1 MPAKRRRARAKREQS
16 RSPSARPLSA
26 RRRMARRIGAV
37 LLVGLIL
44 LLVLAVLLVRTC
56 DGGGGG
62 KGNKTGNLLANPG
75 FEEGKEPW
83 YSMET
88 SGWGDPF
95 EVSDAV
101 AHSGQYSA
109 HLSLRPPA
117 QPNPHQVFGAVQS
130 LTPSSFP
137 ELLSG
142 FYRVENWKK
151 GTEFQY
157 IQFVVIAVLPGDAGN
172 IQIRYLLGGAASEP
186 FEIGNAKF
194 VFVSKEEPL
203 VGEWVHFER
212 NIRDDFQQQWGEAPE
227 DVQELRVFFEARY
240 DTPTATQPEIGGD
253 VYYDDL
259 YVGSK
264 AEAPAYP

>member
-1 MPAKRRRARAKREQS
+1 MRAKRRRARARRERS
-16 RSPSARPLSA
+16 RSPSARRFA
-26 RRRMARRIGAV
+26 AARRISRRIRAALLIGLVLLLLVAV
-37 LLVGLIL
+37 LL
-44 LLVLAVLLVRTC
+44 ARSC
-56 DGGGGG
+56 GGGGG

-88 SGWGDPF
+88 SGWGEPF

-101 AHSGQYSA
+101 AHSGQHSA
-109 HLSLRPPA
+109 HLKLHPPA
-117 QPNPHQVFGAVQS
+117 QPAQHEVMGAVQS

-151 GTEFQY
+151 GTEIQY
-157 IQFVVIAVLPGDAGN
+157 IQFVVIAILPGDAGN
-172 IQIRYLLGGAASEP
+172 VQIRYLLGGTATEP

-194 VFVSKEEPL
+194 IFVSKEEPR

-212 NIRDDFQQQWGEAPE
+212 NIRDDFQQQWGEVP
-227 DVQELRVFFEARY
+227 DKVQELRVFFEARY
-240 DTPTATQPEIGGD
+240 DSPTAIQPDIGGD

-259 YVGSK
+259 YAGSK

>member
-1 MPAKRRRARAKREQS
+1 MTAKRRRDRAKRERS
-16 RSPSARPLSA
+16 RSPST
-26 RRRMARRIGAV
+26 RRFAAVRRVARRIRAA
-37 LLVGLIL
+37 LLIGLIL
-44 LLVLAVLLVRTC
+44 LLLLAVLLARTC
-56 DGGGGG
+56 GGGGG
-62 KGNKTGNLLANPG
+62 KGNTTGNLLANPG

-88 SGWGDPF
+88 PGWGEPF

-101 AHSGQYSA
+101 AHSGRYSA
-109 HLSLRPPA
+109 HLSLHPPQQPA
-117 QPNPHQVFGAVQS
+117 QHEVLGAVQS

-137 ELLSG
+137 EFLSG

-151 GTEFQY
+151 GTEIQY
-157 IQFVVIAVLPGDAGN
+157 IQFVVIALLPEDAGN
-172 IQIRYLLGGAASEP
+172 VQIRYLLGGAATEP

-194 VFVSKEEPL
+194 IFVSKEEPRF
-203 VGEWVHFER
+203 GEWVHFER

-227 DVQELRVFFEARY
+227 EVKELRVFFEARY
-240 DTPTATQPEIGGD
+240 DTPTATQPEIGGE

-264 AEAPAYP
+264 AEAPTYP

>member
-1 MPAKRRRARAKREQS
+1 MTAKRRRARARRKRS
-16 RSPSARPLSA
+16 RSPSTRPFAAVRSLPRSIRA
-26 RRRMARRIGAV
+26 ALLIGLVLLLLPAV
-37 LLVGLIL
+37 LL
-44 LLVLAVLLVRTC
+44 ARTC
-56 DGGGGG
+56 GGGGG
-62 KGNKTGNLLANPG
+62 EGNKTGNLLANPG
-75 FEEGKEPW
+75 FEEGEEPW

-88 SGWGDPF
+88 SGWGEPF

-101 AHSGQYSA
+101 AHSGQRSA
-109 HLSLRPPA
+109 HLSLRPPQQPA
-117 QPNPHQVFGAVQS
+117 QHEVLGAVQS
-130 LTPSSFP
+130 LKPSSFP
-137 ELLSG
+137 EFLSG

-151 GTEFQY
+151 GTEIQY
-157 IQFVVIAVLPGDAGN
+157 IQFVVIAILPEDAGN
-172 IQIRYLLGGAASEP
+172 VQIRYLLGGTATEP

-194 VFVSKEEPL
+194 IFLSKEEPR

-227 DVQELRVFFEARY
+227 KMEELRVFFEARY
-240 DTPTATQPEIGGD
+240 DSPTPTQPDMGGD